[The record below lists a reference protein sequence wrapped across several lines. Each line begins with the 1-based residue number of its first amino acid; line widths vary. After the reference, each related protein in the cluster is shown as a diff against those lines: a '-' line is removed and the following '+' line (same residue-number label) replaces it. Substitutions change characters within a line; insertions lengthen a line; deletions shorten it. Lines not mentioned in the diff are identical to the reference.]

1 MTFDPCSLPASKPV
15 EIMDD
20 LDALARLTARLEN
33 LERRV
38 STLEHPTETS
48 VSVPAAPVKPATLQP
63 NHEAFPFAQEGGAFP
78 VLGKAML
85 GIAGAFQKCLSGRT
99 AHASGAKARIFVG
112 PWRHG

>member
-38 STLEHPTETS
+38 SALEHPTETS
-48 VSVPAAPVKPATLQP
+48 ASVPAAPVKPAEPVQHQP
-63 NHEAFPFAQEGGAFP
+63 RPI
-78 VLGKAML
+78 V
-85 GIAGAFQKCLSGRT
+85 
-99 AHASGAKARIFVG
+99 AS
-112 PWRHG
+112 RHRGF

>member
-38 STLEHPTETS
+38 SAWNINRNVGVCSRRASQAGRASPT
-48 VSVPAAPVKPATLQP
+48 QP
-63 NHEAFPFAQEGGAFP
+63 RPI
-78 VLGKAML
+78 V
-85 GIAGAFQKCLSGRT
+85 
-99 AHASGAKARIFVG
+99 AS
-112 PWRHG
+112 RHRGF